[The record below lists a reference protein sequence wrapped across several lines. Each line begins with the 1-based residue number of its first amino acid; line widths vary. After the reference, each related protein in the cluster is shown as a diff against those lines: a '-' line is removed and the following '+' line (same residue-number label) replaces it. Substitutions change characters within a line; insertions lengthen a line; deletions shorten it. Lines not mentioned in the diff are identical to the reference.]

1 MRDLV
6 ATGFWSSKIGM
17 ADIGYMGNVFN
28 PNWQGA
34 PDAVLEKIGLRRA

>member
-17 ADIGYMGNVFN
+17 ADIGYMGNVFVAE
-28 PNWQGA
+28 WQGA
-34 PDAVLEKIGLRRA
+34 PDEVLRKIGVSYT